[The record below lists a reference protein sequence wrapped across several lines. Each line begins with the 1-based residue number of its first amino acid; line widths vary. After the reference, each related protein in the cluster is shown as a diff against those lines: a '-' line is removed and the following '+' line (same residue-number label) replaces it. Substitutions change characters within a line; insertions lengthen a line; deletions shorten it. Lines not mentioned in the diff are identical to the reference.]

1 MEINLFLKIKCASH
15 HAISLC
21 SPSNMKHMDLN
32 STLNDLDV
40 GEDLDNFRMI
50 LTIIKV
56 LFVTFGGIL
65 QLMIIHFERFGRD
78 SAKRSLVNRVSKTT
92 FGTFGIVHF
101 GILMTKSLFS

>member
-1 MEINLFLKIKCASH
+1 MYPRIIELPSYVKYFCNVVSAY
-15 HAISLC
+15 
-21 SPSNMKHMDLN
+21 PSNMKHMDLN
-32 STLNDLDV
+32 STSLSDLEI
-40 GEDLDNFRMI
+40 GEDLEKFGMI

-92 FGTFGIVHF
+92 FSIFSIVHF
-101 GILMTKSLFS
+101 DDKIPF

>member
-1 MEINLFLKIKCASH
+1 
-15 HAISLC
+15 
-21 SPSNMKHMDLN
+21 MKHMDLN

-92 FGTFGIVHF
+92 FGIFSTYYIVYF

>member
-92 FGTFGIVHF
+92 FGIHT
-101 GILMTKSLFS
+101 